1 MRREGRKTA
10 KAKKYIE
17 KRETEKMDLP
27 LERKQMN
34 KNRKSNMKLKGIIY
48 KWYNMDAGKKKTRS
62 HWKGE
67 DDQKGKGVEVKH
79 KERCIKETR
88 RI

>member
-1 MRREGRKTA
+1 MA
-10 KAKKYIE
+10 KAKKMIQ
-17 KRETEKMDLP
+17 KRERCFEMDLA

-34 KNRKSNMKLKGIIY
+34 KNRKRNMKLKGIIY
-48 KWYNMDAGKKKTRS
+48 KWYNMDTGKKKKWS

-79 KERCIKETR
+79 KERRIMETR